1 MAGPA
6 TKPPKTVW
14 TRFQADLARDPK
26 KTGLMLVLVIVA
38 AVIGV
43 RTLGKHSTPAPAGA
57 AVAVAVAPLPGLAG
71 KAGAAHADPT
81 AARKGNVQEQRETYL
96 ARMDRTISR
105 DLFKTSPELFPA
117 TGGAAQEDSAAGA
130 GSWLGDMA
138 EQLTQQQQAQRDR
151 LDQMAA
157 IRVQAQSL
165 HLQSTILGS
174 TPTALINGQPMHV
187 DQTINGFVITE
198 ITPNACRLTREG
210 VAVELRMKK

>member
-43 RTLGKHSTPAPAGA
+43 RTIGKHSTPAPAGA
-57 AVAVAVAPLPGLAG
+57 AVAVAPPRGLAG
-71 KAGAAHADPT
+71 KAGAALADPI
-81 AARKGNVQEQRETYL
+81 AARKGDEQERRETYL

-117 TGGAAQEDSAAGA
+117 TGGAAQEDSADGA

-157 IRVQAQSL
+157 IRVQARAL
-165 HLQSTILGS
+165 NLQGTMLGS

-187 DQTINGFVITE
+187 GGAIRGFVITE